1 MPLMTPRCHKQRLS
15 APYYYLLSYLLLI
28 CTNWAWCVGVLAALG
43 KLNDHGRDTAWM
55 LSKVQTALQVSK
67 LSTSNITAA
76 HEACR
81 QWDEILLLG
90 DDPLENFPTLLLD
103 DNVLA
108 LCRAFHAST
117 LVRVGQDEKAIRAY
131 DSALDL
137 QEFLDPKTKDDLI
150 IGKAQALQ
158 RLLKY
163 SDAKSQYLRSRTER
177 GAVGAAIC
185 ALRIGEAAAAKSIV
199 SEFCGSYGTEK
210 NLSARG
216 MMGTL
221 IYLETGTLELSLPL
235 LEGANALLLYRWIYA
250 SLRQPGRVR
259 STAELQED
267 PFIELLKIN
276 LCPFDDGLLVRLDDK
291 IHLHELLTTGKGS
304 SNTRDFWPEGY
315 ILPQEKTQ
323 LHAVA
328 NNYSPTDSFWISKQ
342 RAGYGSHGNQ
352 LLTMQQALQKVGT
365 DDDDYLLQRMIEPA
379 LLLDGRKFS
388 LRVYVIYFSPDEVYL
403 SSEGLVKMA
412 AMPMIEDSRTM
423 DSRVHMTN
431 SGREATMLQNDLTY
445 LKANFDKAGYSYD
458 AFWSRIRSS
467 IVTVFEAYEGAVQA
481 KDPRLL
487 LWDSRREQMGIPKI
501 MGFDYV
507 VDGSCQPWLVEVN
520 RFPGLEPRDDSD
532 RPVKYQVL
540 RDAWICAAQRLE
552 MTPHPL
558 QDILDELGCESVPS
572 SLERL

>member
-1 MPLMTPRCHKQRLS
+1 
-15 APYYYLLSYLLLI
+15 
-28 CTNWAWCVGVLAALG
+28 
-43 KLNDHGRDTAWM
+43 
-55 LSKVQTALQVSK
+55 LQVSK
-67 LSTSNITAA
+67 LSTRNITAA

-81 QWDEILLLG
+81 QWDEILPPLG
-90 DDPLENFPTLLLD
+90 DPVENFPTTLLD

-117 LVRVGQDEKAIRAY
+117 LVRVGQNEKAIRAY

-137 QEFLDPKTKDDLI
+137 QEFLDPQTKDDLI

-163 SDAKSQYLRSRTER
+163 SEAKSQYLRSQTER

-185 ALRIGEAAAAKSIV
+185 ALRIGEAAAAKSIL

-210 NLSARG
+210 NFSARG

-221 IYLETGTLELSLPL
+221 LYLETGTLELSLPL
-235 LEGANALLLYRWIYA
+235 LEGAKDLLLYRWIYS

-259 STAELQED
+259 SPAELQED
-267 PFIELLKIN
+267 PFVELLKIN
-276 LCPFDDGLLVRLDDK
+276 LCPFEDDLLVRLDDK
-291 IHLHELLTTGKGS
+291 IHLHKLLTTGKGS
-304 SNTRDFWPEGY
+304 SNARDFWPEGY
-315 ILPQEKTQ
+315 ILPQEKTT

-328 NNYSPTDSFWISKQ
+328 KNYPPDSFWISKQ

-352 LLTMQQALQKVGT
+352 LLSMQQALQKIST

-388 LRVYVIYFSPDEVYL
+388 LRIYVVYFSPDEVYL

-412 AMPMIEDSRTM
+412 AMAMIEDDSRTM

-445 LKANFDKAGYSYD
+445 LKANLDQAGYSYD

-467 IVTVFEAYEGAVQA
+467 IVTVFKAYKGAVQA
-481 KDPRLL
+481 KEDPRLL
-487 LWDSRREQMGIPKI
+487 VWDSRREQMGIPKI
-501 MGFDYV
+501 LGFDFV

-532 RPVKYQVL
+532 RVVKYRVL
-540 RDAWICAAQRLE
+540 RDSWICAAHRLE

-558 QDILDELGCESVPS
+558 QDILDELGGESVPS